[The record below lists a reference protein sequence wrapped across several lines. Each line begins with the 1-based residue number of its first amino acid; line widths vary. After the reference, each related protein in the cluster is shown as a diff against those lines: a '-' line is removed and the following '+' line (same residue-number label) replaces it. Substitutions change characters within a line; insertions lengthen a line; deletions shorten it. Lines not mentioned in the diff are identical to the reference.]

1 MRTFGLFA
9 TACLVALAPAGG
21 AGLRAQGYSGQA
33 DFQTYCSSC
42 HGVAAKGDGT
52 IASSLAKRP
61 PDLTKLALRN
71 DGKYPA
77 DVVSKSIDGREPG
90 SGHGKTDMPAW
101 IEVFAKSSESEGPGA
116 AKARIDALVK
126 YLEMLQEKR

>member
-9 TACLVALAPAGG
+9 MACLIGLALAGG
-21 AGLRAQGYSGQA
+21 ADVRAQGYSGPA
-33 DFQTYCSSC
+33 DFQTYCASC
-42 HGVAAKGDGT
+42 HGATAKGDGT

-71 DGKYPA
+71 DGKYPS
-77 DVVSKSIDGREPG
+77 DVVLKSIDGREPA

-101 IEVFAKSSESEGPGA
+101 IDVFAKSSESEGPGA

-126 YLEMLQEKR
+126 YLETLQEKR